1 MLVLFDLDTEVGVIF
16 CYAVEA
22 MESCGLIVFF
32 DDRFWSDARV
42 SYQIECCRI
51 EVKSFLVLG
60 GVSNPIVFSARFLIY
75 LAREVLDSMG

>member
-1 MLVLFDLDTEVGVIF
+1 M
-16 CYAVEA
+16 
-22 MESCGLIVFF
+22 LIVFF

-60 GVSNPIVFSARFLIY
+60 GVSNPIVVSARFLITS
-75 LAREVLDSMG
+75 LREVPDNMRHFAVYMLTFDVILISTQRL